1 MVSRRQ
7 HHCKGPVGTAMT
19 LGALG
24 LGVKG
29 AVAETDQY
37 LINQATTTTNLA
49 PNQSVVPQD
58 MKGH

>member
-1 MVSRRQ
+1 
-7 HHCKGPVGTAMT
+7 MT

-29 AVAETDQY
+29 AISVADQY
-37 LINQATTTTNLA
+37 LINQAATSTNLD
-49 PNQSVVPQD
+49 PNQSVVLQD

>member
-7 HHCKGPVGTAMT
+7 HHFRGPVGTTMT

-24 LGVKG
+24 LDVKG
-29 AVAETDQY
+29 AVSETDQY
-37 LINQATTTTNLA
+37 LINQATTNINLA

>member
-1 MVSRRQ
+1 
-7 HHCKGPVGTAMT
+7 VGTTMT

-24 LGVKG
+24 LDVKG
-29 AVAETDQY
+29 AVSETDQY
-37 LINQATTTTNLA
+37 LINQATTNINLA